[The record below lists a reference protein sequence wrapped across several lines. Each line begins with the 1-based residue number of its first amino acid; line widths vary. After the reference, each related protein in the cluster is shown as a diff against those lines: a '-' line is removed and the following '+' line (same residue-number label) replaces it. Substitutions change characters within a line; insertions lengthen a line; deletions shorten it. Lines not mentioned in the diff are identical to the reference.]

1 MKERKLINA
10 VNAIESAISA
20 QASLYGLTNHGEC
33 RIIVCKQGSSFRD
46 HYSPILGND
55 YLETAI
61 KESWQSIV
69 ERAKVLCANKLEEQK
84 AIVRKESA
92 NL

>member
-20 QASLYGLTNHGEC
+20 QASLYGLTNHGEF
-33 RIIVCKQGSSFRD
+33 RIIVCKQGSSFNN
-46 HYSPILGND
+46 HSPILGND
-55 YLETAI
+55 YLEMAI
-61 KESWQSIV
+61 KERWQSIV